1 MVSFQLSTDSVIGTH
16 GDLTHQVRLLH
27 VLLHELSILLLLLLG
42 LGELLLLSVPV
53 GRLLE
58 SIVSGSTEDARSSV
72 LVGLLLMVDL
82 LLRFRSTKDIGASVG
97 VVLLL
102 LLLHWLGSTE
112 DAGASVLVLS
122 LLLSTHLHLLLLHL
136 HWLLLHLLLGNTLT
150 DHAAHALVVVL
161 HLLHVLLLL
170 LRFGFLVASTE
181 GERRAT
187 AGRGK
192 DTRG

>member
-27 VLLHELSILLLLLLG
+27 VLLHELSIFVLLLLG

-58 SIVSGSTEDARSSV
+58 SIVSVSTEDSRASV
-72 LVGLLLMVDL
+72 LVLWLLLLVNL
-82 LLRFRSTKDIGASVG
+82 LLRFRSIEDIGTSVG
-97 VVLLL
+97 MVLLL

-181 GERRAT
+181 GER
-187 AGRGK
+187 
-192 DTRG
+192 

>member
-1 MVSFQLSTDSVIGTH
+1 MGILVSFQLSTDSVIGTH

-42 LGELLLLSVPV
+42 LGELLLSVPV

-58 SIVSGSTEDARSSV
+58 SIVSVSTEDARSSV
-72 LVGLLLMVDL
+72 LVLLLLLVVDL
-82 LLRFRSTKDIGASVG
+82 LLRFRSTEDIGASVG

-181 GERRAT
+181 GER
-187 AGRGK
+187 
-192 DTRG
+192 